1 MFNKKVKG
9 DKMKRIYSKLQRIR
23 TYEVCKISFSCFDD
37 KRCLLDDVIN
47 GLAYFHNY
55 VKINKTFKA
64 LFYSVAYIEKINK
77 ECK

>member
-1 MFNKKVKG
+1 
-9 DKMKRIYSKLQRIR
+9 MKRIYNKLQRIR

-55 VKINKTFKA
+55 VKINTTLKPYFIQLHILRK
-64 LFYSVAYIEKINK
+64 
-77 ECK
+77 